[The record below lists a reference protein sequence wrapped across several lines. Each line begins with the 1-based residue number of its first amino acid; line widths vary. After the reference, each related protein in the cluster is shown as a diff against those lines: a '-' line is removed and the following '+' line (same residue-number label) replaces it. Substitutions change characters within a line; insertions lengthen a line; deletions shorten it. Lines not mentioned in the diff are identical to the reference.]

1 MQLDLG
7 ELYAGI
13 HLSLHRIE
21 ISIISTYGRWGK
33 MSRVANTVTK
43 YKRTVKMNSNG

>member
-1 MQLDLG
+1 MPLDLR

-13 HLSLHRIE
+13 HLIG

-43 YKRTVKMNSNG
+43 YKRTVKRNSYG